1 MRRGYE
7 FNSSLQAEQTAVH
20 PGKLPAAMSFVSLS
34 PATLTLTA
42 AKKTEDGDGLLLRF
56 YEWAGNAGTATL
68 HLPAGIA
75 GAQVTNL
82 MEVPE
87 ANMLPSTSDTVS
99 VPYTPYSIVTV
110 RVNYRTKQE

>member
-1 MRRGYE
+1 M
-7 FNSSLQAEQTAVH
+7 
-20 PGKLPAAMSFVSLS
+20 P
-34 PATLTLTA
+34 A

-56 YEWAGNAGTATL
+56 YEWGGESGMATL

-75 GAQVTNL
+75 GARATNL

-87 ANMLPSTSDTVS
+87 GDALPTSSDTVS

-110 RVNYRTKQE
+110 RVNYRANQE